1 MNIQHPDI
9 IVRYIKT
16 KNKTRKITAYRSFDC
31 NLRINHQKI
40 YEFIEERFIP
50 SIFTKGYVRGRS
62 IFHNAISH
70 MYNDYFIMLDI
81 KDFFQRICHKQLTE
95 KMYYELNLVKSQQIS
110 KKECIDI
117 VNMCSVSRRGIP
129 LGFITSPI
137 LSNIYLKDFDCIFYG
152 KVKQTSLNNIIYTRY
167 ADDITVSFKHEG
179 REKIPEIESLIMD
192 IVSTI
197 LSRYGLQVNKQKT
210 RSYNLNTSNH
220 VKVTGINIIK
230 NNSGK
235 RSLTVGKKIKN
246 ELFWDATNCF
256 ETGDK
261 NQAQRIK
268 GMQSFI
274 LSIEKCGYESCFS
287 DAMMEKVHSMGF
299 DTLKQLID
307 CL

>member
-9 IVRYIKT
+9 TIRYIKT
-16 KNKTRKITAYRSFDC
+16 KNKMRKITAYRSLDC

-40 YEFIEERFIP
+40 YEFIEKRFTP
-50 SIFTKGYVRGRS
+50 SIFTKGYVRGLS
-62 IFHNAISH
+62 IFHNARAH

-81 KDFFQRICHKQLTE
+81 KDFFQRIRHKQLIG
-95 KMYYELNLVKSQQIS
+95 KIYHELNLANPQQIS
-110 KKECIDI
+110 KKECIDV

-152 KVKQTSLNNIIYTRY
+152 KLKQTSLNNIIYTRY
-167 ADDITVSFKHEG
+167 ADDITVSFKYEE
-179 REKIPEIESLIMD
+179 REKIHEIEAIVMD
-192 IVSTI
+192 IASTI
-197 LSRYGLQVNKQKT
+197 LSRYGLQINKHKI

-220 VKVTGINIIK
+220 VRVTGINIIK
-230 NNSGK
+230 NDFGK
-235 RSLTVGKKIKN
+235 RSLTVGRKIKN
-246 ELFWDATNCF
+246 ALYWDAINCF
-256 ETGDK
+256 ESGDK
-261 NQAQRIK
+261 DHAQRIK

-287 DAMMEKVHSMGF
+287 DAMMKKVHLIGF

-307 CL
+307 YL